1 VALDDAGR
9 PGRWRRV
16 DYRNRVVIVTGASSG
31 IGRQVA
37 LDFAARGASLVLA
50 ARRADRL
57 AEVARDCERAGWKTE
72 PVVGDVAADGF
83 VEALVARAVERF
95 GRLDVVVNNAGVP
108 KHKQFFD
115 VTADDVE
122 HTLRVNLIAPARL
135 IVAALPAMLRQGEGH
150 LVNVSS
156 VAGKLPP
163 PREAVYAAS
172 KFGLTGL
179 TEGLWLDLAGSNVHA
194 SVIHVGPIDTEIW
207 QKTDEPTAFRG
218 RKLPPSAVSAA
229 IFRAIEHGLPE
240 VWVPGRM
247 RLAWWFRLL
256 APGLF
261 RAGAARFDPVPAEAI
276 AAARRRAAGA

>member
-1 VALDDAGR
+1 M
-9 PGRWRRV
+9 
-16 DYRNRVVIVTGASSG
+16 DYRDRAVIVTGASSG

-37 LDFAARGASLVLA
+37 LDFAARGAAVVLA

-57 AEVARDCERAGWKTE
+57 AEVAQDCKRAGGRAE
-72 PVVGDVAADGF
+72 PVAGDVAAEGF
-83 VEALVARAVERF
+83 VEALVARALERF

-135 IVAALPAMLRQGEGH
+135 VVAALPAMLRRGEGWI
-150 LVNVSS
+150 VNVSS

-194 SVIHVGPIDTEIW
+194 CVVHVGPIDTEIW
-207 QKTDEPTAFRG
+207 QKTDEPTAFHG

-229 IFRAIEHGLPE
+229 VFRAIERRLHE

-247 RLAWWFRLL
+247 RLAWWLRLV

-261 RAGAARFDPVPAEAI
+261 RAGAQRFDPVPREVVE
-276 AAARRRAAGA
+276 AARRRAAGA

>member
-1 VALDDAGR
+1 
-9 PGRWRRV
+9 V
-16 DYRNRVVIVTGASSG
+16 DYRARVVIVTGASSG

-37 LDFAARGASLVLA
+37 LDFAARGAGVILA

-57 AEVARDCERAGWKTE
+57 GDVARECERAGGRVE
-72 PVVGDVAADGF
+72 AVVADVAGDGV
-83 VEALVARAVERF
+83 VEGLVARALERF

-135 IVAALPAMLRQGEGH
+135 VVAALPAMLRQGEGYV
-150 LVNVSS
+150 VNVSS

-172 KFGLTGL
+172 KFGLTGF

-218 RKLPPSAVSAA
+218 RKLPPKAVSDAV
-229 IFRAIEHGLPE
+229 FRAIERRLPE

-256 APGLF
+256 APSLF
-261 RAGAARFDPVPAEAI
+261 RAGAARFDPIPHEAI
-276 AAARRRAAGA
+276 ESARRRASAR